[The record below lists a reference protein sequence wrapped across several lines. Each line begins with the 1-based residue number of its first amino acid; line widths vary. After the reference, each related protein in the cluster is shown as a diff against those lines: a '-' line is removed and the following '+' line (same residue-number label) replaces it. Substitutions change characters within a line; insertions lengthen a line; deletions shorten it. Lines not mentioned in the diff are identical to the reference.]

1 MSSVFSILGLSITV
15 IALIGFGLLLFILG
29 LIQKKPGQWVPGII
43 VTFFSCIFG
52 IFVFVYMIKSN
63 VESHYNRMSDLD
75 NNLRDYSSPYD
86 QDNSNQNSD
95 RYQRQ
100 QQPAQEVT
108 PEETTEDQVS
118 GFIQDADKSLIY
130 IKITPEVALKDYG
143 IKLEKIDTYFAKT
156 KNKKIIPLVLN
167 FTTKCKGDMVLLL
180 FSSSNEELGRS
191 KIEVNQQG
199 NTSITMKFMFPDE
212 TNFLQATHASLK
224 ISD

>member
-1 MSSVFSILGLSITV
+1 MDLISPNMSSIFSILGLSITAL
-15 IALIGFGLLLFILG
+15 ALIGFGLLLFILG

-52 IFVFVYMIKSN
+52 IFVFVYMIKSSADRN
-63 VESHYNRMSDLD
+63 ETSSTYENDNDRSSLD
-75 NNLRDYSSPYD
+75 NDT
-86 QDNSNQNSD
+86 
-95 RYQRQ
+95 YQSEP
-100 QQPAQEVT
+100 QPTKIT

-167 FTTKCKGDMVLLL
+167 FTTKCKGDMVLIL